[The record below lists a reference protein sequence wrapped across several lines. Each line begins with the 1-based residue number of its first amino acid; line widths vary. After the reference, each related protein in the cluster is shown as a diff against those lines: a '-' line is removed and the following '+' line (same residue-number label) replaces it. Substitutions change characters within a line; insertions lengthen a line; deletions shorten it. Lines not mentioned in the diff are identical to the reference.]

1 MIKKKDKIFAS
12 EKMKVSDFSFNKEV
26 ANAFDDM
33 VSRSVPN
40 YFESQNAAIKIAS
53 KYIKNGT
60 NVVDIGCSTG
70 TTLINLSDELTM
82 SKKRR
87 VKYIG
92 IDSSSDMIEI
102 ANRKIKNKKN
112 KSKFKFI
119 VDDFMKTKL
128 KKNISCYFMHFTLQ
142 FIRPIEREIVLE
154 KIYGTMKSGGCLI
167 LLEKVLSND
176 KYFNRT
182 FIDIYHEYKISK
194 QGYSN
199 VEIQKKR
206 EALENVLI
214 PYKVDEN
221 VDLLKNAGFKKIE
234 IFYRWFNWTGFIA
247 VK

>member
-87 VKYIG
+87 VKY
-92 IDSSSDMIEI
+92 
-102 ANRKIKNKKN
+102 
-112 KSKFKFI
+112 
-119 VDDFMKTKL
+119 
-128 KKNISCYFMHFTLQ
+128 
-142 FIRPIEREIVLE
+142 
-154 KIYGTMKSGGCLI
+154 LI
-167 LLEKVLSND
+167 L
-176 KYFNRT
+176 
-182 FIDIYHEYKISK
+182 
-194 QGYSN
+194 
-199 VEIQKKR
+199 
-206 EALENVLI
+206 
-214 PYKVDEN
+214 
-221 VDLLKNAGFKKIE
+221 
-234 IFYRWFNWTGFIA
+234 
-247 VK
+247 